1 MIVKL
6 LTERCLEF
14 LSLKGGCRGWSES
27 TLVKMFEISCHSSF
41 IFADYGTS
49 DPSSLNSDFLLETPV
64 VTCFLKEVWTQDR
77 TDKSSCLMTLMVFLK
92 GFFLTFTFLKKIYS
106 QQKSMQNNPVC
117 NELWVG

>member
-6 LTERCLEF
+6 LTEHRLEF

-49 DPSSLNSDFLLETPV
+49 DPSSLNSDFLPEIPV

-77 TDKSSCLMTLMVFLK
+77 TDKISRLMTLMVFLK
-92 GFFLTFTFLKKIYS
+92 GFFFNLYFFLKNLQSTEKHA
-106 QQKSMQNNPVC
+106 K
-117 NELWVG
+117 